1 MAAPTATTARTR
13 PVDLTRHRPR
23 GPLNRRALRKYAEFW
38 TALQAV
44 ADALEQAERLAAKAV
59 DAQPPRASSGAGGR
73 RSWSAASP
81 EEMRAAAKKAHASL
95 RVIATSA
102 KRWEADLVSRDWR
115 A

>member
-1 MAAPTATTARTR
+1 MAGALDRTR
-13 PVDLTRHRPR
+13 RR
-23 GPLNRRALRKYAEFW
+23 GPINRRALRKYAEFW
-38 TALQAV
+38 MALQAV
-44 ADALEQAERLAAKAV
+44 GDALGQAEKLAAKIT
-59 DAQPPRASSGAGGR
+59 DAQPAKASNSGGR
-73 RSWSAASP
+73 RSWSVASP

>member
-1 MAAPTATTARTR
+1 MAAPL
-13 PVDLTRHRPR
+13 DLSRYRPR

-44 ADALEQAERLAAKAV
+44 GAALEQADKLAAKIQ
-59 DAQPPRASSGAGGR
+59 DNQPAKASAGGR
-73 RSWSAASP
+73 RSWSVATP

-102 KRWEADLVSRDWR
+102 KRWEADLISRDWR

>member
-1 MAAPTATTARTR
+1 MTPVAT
-13 PVDLTRHRPR
+13 PLDLSRYRPR

-44 ADALEQAERLAAKAV
+44 GAALEQADKLAAKIQ
-59 DAQPPRASSGAGGR
+59 DNQPAKASAGAGGR
-73 RSWSAASP
+73 RSWSVATP

-102 KRWEADLVSRDWR
+102 KRWEADLISRDWR